1 LQVDTRH
8 RTLLLTTH
16 NSFKLRAI
24 AIIDFV
30 SFGALQA
37 IGHGVSRPKSSY
49 FRSTPTNQRS
59 SSPFP
64 RAPPLQARGPPPS
77 QPACSRRPPPSPLA
91 TLSAPR
97 SHPSPITRALANH
110 AHTRSRAPLA
120 QIQMMTA
127 VAPTTVPATP
137 AKLVISIPIQG
148 DEDFIKSSPASPTD
162 VSALIDRL
170 EKKASF
176 SPEALAK
183 KEERAKALADIEVD
197 ARRDRARRANER
209 HQEGLARKLRLEAA
223 AVARA
228 SEKMEHKSLARTAK
242 QAELDAKRSASAE
255 RQKALF
261 EAVREAREQ
270 RQLDLSNRLAVL
282 SASEERAARM
292 QAKRREALVAKWTSQ
307 VKHAA
312 TVAQAHKAAKSEAVA
327 SAKANL
333 SARLEAAADRR
344 QDKIQATV
352 DAASEDIAKAEKVR
366 ARKLQEDKVEEEARR
381 ARLGRAMERALGRRD
396 GRLESVQFKAAE
408 SNARVRSVVELV
420 KEQAATKPGQLA
432 HALAVKMQAADVAHS
447 LALKQIEAAALAA
460 AANAP
465 KKAPVLIIIPAHGPA
480 TVASPALLGRVLAG
494 PLATTGMPTGAV
506 TRASAGKTYVEGYM
520 AESRKTCALLR
531 APTTAPTRSLP
542 PPGLLERLMFKPKL
556 LLATAKARHL
566 AASGRRASYMA
577 FIVARAAFFGSV
589 RLARAQGRKAAR
601 AEIIR
606 SLCELRAN
614 RATLKA
620 QAHLASVQSKAIRC
634 NKRVQA
640 ASLQR
645 SIARLSL
652 LNNAIEAEQKRQ
664 AAELQRAV
672 MLQSRAVTA
681 RAAARVERFVTR
693 RRELRAACMAKGIAK
708 EVKCFEASCLRHLH
722 LSGVVASAKRAQR
735 GTVHIHPVAT
745 SVVRKALASALVNV
759 MKAGDVDAAR
769 AEALA
774 RAALVSEAAASAAA
788 AKAEGKGVAAASQ
801 AAKAAAIKK
810 VKASP
815 KGSPKATPN
824 ASPTKKDA
832 EGWAVD
838 HEVRQKEDGVVPN
851 LVMGVDVAEPVKHA
865 AEPVK
870 HAAEPAE
877 TVAEPTPAPT
887 PPVAKPAAGG
897 WFGSLFGARLPPP
910 PPPPSPPPAAPHS
923 DC

>member
-1 LQVDTRH
+1 
-8 RTLLLTTH
+8 
-16 NSFKLRAI
+16 
-24 AIIDFV
+24 
-30 SFGALQA
+30 
-37 IGHGVSRPKSSY
+37 
-49 FRSTPTNQRS
+49 
-59 SSPFP
+59 
-64 RAPPLQARGPPPS
+64 
-77 QPACSRRPPPSPLA
+77 
-91 TLSAPR
+91 
-97 SHPSPITRALANH
+97 
-110 AHTRSRAPLA
+110 
-120 QIQMMTA
+120 MMTEI
-127 VAPTTVPATP
+127 APTTVPATP

-148 DEDFIKSSPASPTD
+148 DEDFVKSSPASPTD

-228 SEKMEHKSLARTAK
+228 AEKMEHKSLARTAK
-242 QAELDAKRSASAE
+242 QAELDAKRAASAE

-282 SASEERAARM
+282 SASEDRAARM

-307 VKHAA
+307 VKHAV
-312 TVAQAHKAAKSEAVA
+312 TVAQAHKAAKNEAVI

-352 DAASEDIAKAEKVR
+352 DAASEDIAKAEKAR
-366 ARKLQEDKVEEEARR
+366 ARKLQEDKAEEEARR
-381 ARLGRAMERALGRRD
+381 ARLGRAMERALGRRS
-396 GRLESVQFKAAE
+396 GRIESVQFKAAE
-408 SNARVRSVVELV
+408 SNARVRSVVDLV
-420 KEQAATKPGQLA
+420 KEQAAAKPGQLA

-465 KKAPVLIIIPAHGPA
+465 KKAPVLIVIPAHGPA

-494 PLATTGMPTGAV
+494 PLATTGATD
-506 TRASAGKTYVEGYM
+506 RAGAGKTYVEGYM
-520 AESRKTCALLR
+520 AESHKTCALLR
-531 APTTAPTRSLP
+531 APTTAPTRALP

-577 FIVARAAFFGSV
+577 LIVARAAFYGTV

-601 AEIIR
+601 AEIVR
-606 SLCELRAN
+606 SLCEMRAS

-620 QAHLASVQSKAIRC
+620 QAHLASIQSKAIRS

-664 AAELQRAV
+664 AAELRRAV
-672 MLQSRAVTA
+672 RLQDRAVTA
-681 RAAARVERFVTR
+681 RAAARVECFATR
-693 RRELRAACMAKGIAK
+693 RRELLVACMAKGVAK
-708 EVKCFEASCLRHLH
+708 KGKCFEASCLRQLH
-722 LSGVVASAKRAQR
+722 LIGVVASAKRAQR
-735 GTVHIHPVAT
+735 RTAHAHVHPVAT
-745 SVVRKALASALVNV
+745 SVVRKALARALGTVTN
-759 MKAGDVDAAR
+759 AGDVDAAR

-774 RAALVSEAAASAAA
+774 RAALISEATASAAA
-788 AKAEGKGVAAASQ
+788 AKAEAKGAAAAAQ
-801 AAKAAAIKK
+801 AAKASAIKK
-810 VKASP
+810 LKTSPKASP
-815 KGSPKATPN
+815 KASPN

-838 HEVRQKEDGVVPN
+838 HKEDGVVPN
-851 LVMGVDVAEPVKHA
+851 LVMGVDVAEPVKHAAEPVKHA

-897 WFGSLFGARLPPP
+897 WFGSLFGAKMPPP
-910 PPPPSPPPAAPHS
+910 PPPPSPPPATPHS

>member
-1 LQVDTRH
+1 
-8 RTLLLTTH
+8 
-16 NSFKLRAI
+16 
-24 AIIDFV
+24 
-30 SFGALQA
+30 
-37 IGHGVSRPKSSY
+37 
-49 FRSTPTNQRS
+49 
-59 SSPFP
+59 
-64 RAPPLQARGPPPS
+64 
-77 QPACSRRPPPSPLA
+77 
-91 TLSAPR
+91 
-97 SHPSPITRALANH
+97 
-110 AHTRSRAPLA
+110 
-120 QIQMMTA
+120 MTA

-480 TVASPALLGRVLAG
+480 TVASPGLLGRVLAG
-494 PLATTGMPTGAV
+494 PLATTGAA

-769 AEALA
+769 AEAVA

-788 AKAEGKGVAAASQ
+788 AKAEGKGAAAASQ

-810 VKASP
+810 AKASP

-870 HAAEPAE
+870 HAAEPVKHAAEPVKHAAEPAE
-877 TVAEPTPAPT
+877 TVAEPTTAPT

-910 PPPPSPPPAAPHS
+910 PPPAAPHS

>member
-1 LQVDTRH
+1 
-8 RTLLLTTH
+8 
-16 NSFKLRAI
+16 
-24 AIIDFV
+24 
-30 SFGALQA
+30 
-37 IGHGVSRPKSSY
+37 
-49 FRSTPTNQRS
+49 
-59 SSPFP
+59 
-64 RAPPLQARGPPPS
+64 
-77 QPACSRRPPPSPLA
+77 
-91 TLSAPR
+91 
-97 SHPSPITRALANH
+97 
-110 AHTRSRAPLA
+110 
-120 QIQMMTA
+120 
-127 VAPTTVPATP
+127 
-137 AKLVISIPIQG
+137 
-148 DEDFIKSSPASPTD
+148 
-162 VSALIDRL
+162 
-170 EKKASF
+170 
-176 SPEALAK
+176 
-183 KEERAKALADIEVD
+183 
-197 ARRDRARRANER
+197 
-209 HQEGLARKLRLEAA
+209 
-223 AVARA
+223 
-228 SEKMEHKSLARTAK
+228 
-242 QAELDAKRSASAE
+242 
-255 RQKALF
+255 
-261 EAVREAREQ
+261 
-270 RQLDLSNRLAVL
+270 
-282 SASEERAARM
+282 
-292 QAKRREALVAKWTSQ
+292 
-307 VKHAA
+307 
-312 TVAQAHKAAKSEAVA
+312 
-327 SAKANL
+327 
-333 SARLEAAADRR
+333 
-344 QDKIQATV
+344 
-352 DAASEDIAKAEKVR
+352 
-366 ARKLQEDKVEEEARR
+366 
-381 ARLGRAMERALGRRD
+381 
-396 GRLESVQFKAAE
+396 
-408 SNARVRSVVELV
+408 
-420 KEQAATKPGQLA
+420 
-432 HALAVKMQAADVAHS
+432 
-447 LALKQIEAAALAA
+447 
-460 AANAP
+460 
-465 KKAPVLIIIPAHGPA
+465 
-480 TVASPALLGRVLAG
+480 
-494 PLATTGMPTGAV
+494 
-506 TRASAGKTYVEGYM
+506 
-520 AESRKTCALLR
+520 
-531 APTTAPTRSLP
+531 
-542 PPGLLERLMFKPKL
+542 MFKPKL

-769 AEALA
+769 AEAVA

-788 AKAEGKGVAAASQ
+788 AKAEGKGAAAAPQ
-801 AAKAAAIKK
+801 AAKAATIKK

-815 KGSPKATPN
+815 KVSPKGSPKASLN

-870 HAAEPAE
+870 HAAEPVKHAAEPVKHAAEPVKHAAEPVKHAAEPVKHAAEPAE
-877 TVAEPTPAPT
+877 TVAEPTTAPT

-910 PPPPSPPPAAPHS
+910 PPPAAPHS

>member
-1 LQVDTRH
+1 
-8 RTLLLTTH
+8 
-16 NSFKLRAI
+16 
-24 AIIDFV
+24 
-30 SFGALQA
+30 
-37 IGHGVSRPKSSY
+37 
-49 FRSTPTNQRS
+49 
-59 SSPFP
+59 
-64 RAPPLQARGPPPS
+64 
-77 QPACSRRPPPSPLA
+77 
-91 TLSAPR
+91 
-97 SHPSPITRALANH
+97 
-110 AHTRSRAPLA
+110 
-120 QIQMMTA
+120 MMTEI
-127 VAPTTVPATP
+127 APTTVPATP

-282 SASEERAARM
+282 SASEDRAARM

-307 VKHAA
+307 VKHAV
-312 TVAQAHKAAKSEAVA
+312 TVAQAHKAAKNEAVI

-352 DAASEDIAKAEKVR
+352 DAASEDIAKAEKAR
-366 ARKLQEDKVEEEARR
+366 ARKLQEDKAEEEARR
-381 ARLGRAMERALGRRD
+381 ARLGRAMERALGRRS
-396 GRLESVQFKAAE
+396 GRIESVQFKAAE
-408 SNARVRSVVELV
+408 SNARVRSVVDLV
-420 KEQAATKPGQLA
+420 KEQAAAKPGQLA

-465 KKAPVLIIIPAHGPA
+465 KKAPVLIVIPAHGPA

-494 PLATTGMPTGAV
+494 PLATTGAAD
-506 TRASAGKTYVEGYM
+506 RAGAGKTYVEGYM
-520 AESRKTCALLR
+520 AESHKTCALLR
-531 APTTAPTRSLP
+531 APTTAPTRALP

-577 FIVARAAFFGSV
+577 LIVARAAFYGTV

-601 AEIIR
+601 AEIVR
-606 SLCELRAN
+606 SLCEMRAS

-620 QAHLASVQSKAIRC
+620 QAHLASIQSKAIRS

-652 LNNAIEAEQKRQ
+652 LNTAIEAEQKRQ
-664 AAELQRAV
+664 AAELRRAV
-672 MLQSRAVTA
+672 RLQDRAVTA
-681 RAAARVERFVTR
+681 RAAARVECFATR
-693 RRELRAACMAKGIAK
+693 RRELLVACMAKGVAK
-708 EVKCFEASCLRHLH
+708 KGKCFEASCLRQLH
-722 LSGVVASAKRAQR
+722 LTGVVASAKRAQR
-735 GTVHIHPVAT
+735 RTAHAHVHPVAT
-745 SVVRKALASALVNV
+745 SVVRKALARALGTVTN
-759 MKAGDVDAAR
+759 AGDVDAAR

-774 RAALVSEAAASAAA
+774 RAALISEATASAAA
-788 AKAEGKGVAAASQ
+788 AKAEAKGAAAAAQ
-801 AAKAAAIKK
+801 AVKASAIKK
-810 VKASP
+810 LKTSPKASP
-815 KGSPKATPN
+815 KASPN

-838 HEVRQKEDGVVPN
+838 HKEDGVVPN

-870 HAAEPAE
+870 HAAEPVKHAAEPVE

-897 WFGSLFGARLPPP
+897 WFGSLFGAKMPPP
-910 PPPPSPPPAAPHS
+910 PPPPSPPPATPHS

>member
-1 LQVDTRH
+1 
-8 RTLLLTTH
+8 
-16 NSFKLRAI
+16 
-24 AIIDFV
+24 
-30 SFGALQA
+30 
-37 IGHGVSRPKSSY
+37 
-49 FRSTPTNQRS
+49 
-59 SSPFP
+59 
-64 RAPPLQARGPPPS
+64 
-77 QPACSRRPPPSPLA
+77 
-91 TLSAPR
+91 
-97 SHPSPITRALANH
+97 
-110 AHTRSRAPLA
+110 
-120 QIQMMTA
+120 MTA

-327 SAKANL
+327 SAKASL

-620 QAHLASVQSKAIRC
+620 QAHLASVQSKAIRS

-708 EVKCFEASCLRHLH
+708 EGKCFEASCLRHLH

-735 GTVHIHPVAT
+735 GTVRIHPEAT
-745 SVVRKALASALVNV
+745 SVVRKALAGALVSM

-769 AEALA
+769 AEAVA

-788 AKAEGKGVAAASQ
+788 AKAEGKGAAASPQ

-810 VKASP
+810 AKASP
-815 KGSPKATPN
+815 KVSPKASPN

-838 HEVRQKEDGVVPN
+838 HEVRLKEDGVVPN

-877 TVAEPTPAPT
+877 TVAEPTPAPK

>member
-1 LQVDTRH
+1 
-8 RTLLLTTH
+8 
-16 NSFKLRAI
+16 
-24 AIIDFV
+24 
-30 SFGALQA
+30 
-37 IGHGVSRPKSSY
+37 
-49 FRSTPTNQRS
+49 
-59 SSPFP
+59 
-64 RAPPLQARGPPPS
+64 
-77 QPACSRRPPPSPLA
+77 
-91 TLSAPR
+91 
-97 SHPSPITRALANH
+97 
-110 AHTRSRAPLA
+110 
-120 QIQMMTA
+120 MMTA

-344 QDKIQATV
+344 QEKIQATV

-620 QAHLASVQSKAIRC
+620 HAHLASVQSKAIRS

-735 GTVHIHPVAT
+735 GTVRIHPEAT
-745 SVVRKALASALVNV
+745 NVVRKALAGALVSM

-769 AEALA
+769 AEAVA

>member
-1 LQVDTRH
+1 
-8 RTLLLTTH
+8 
-16 NSFKLRAI
+16 
-24 AIIDFV
+24 
-30 SFGALQA
+30 
-37 IGHGVSRPKSSY
+37 
-49 FRSTPTNQRS
+49 
-59 SSPFP
+59 
-64 RAPPLQARGPPPS
+64 
-77 QPACSRRPPPSPLA
+77 
-91 TLSAPR
+91 
-97 SHPSPITRALANH
+97 
-110 AHTRSRAPLA
+110 
-120 QIQMMTA
+120 MMTA

>member
-1 LQVDTRH
+1 
-8 RTLLLTTH
+8 
-16 NSFKLRAI
+16 
-24 AIIDFV
+24 
-30 SFGALQA
+30 
-37 IGHGVSRPKSSY
+37 
-49 FRSTPTNQRS
+49 
-59 SSPFP
+59 
-64 RAPPLQARGPPPS
+64 
-77 QPACSRRPPPSPLA
+77 
-91 TLSAPR
+91 
-97 SHPSPITRALANH
+97 
-110 AHTRSRAPLA
+110 
-120 QIQMMTA
+120 MTA

-447 LALKQIEAAALAA
+447 LALKQIEAAALDA
-460 AANAP
+460 AANAH